1 MKKFIIFILILVFL
15 NNQSFNMKNDIKLL
29 NKSDFQKN
37 IDGKKTDLFVLRN
50 KNGVISEITN
60 YGARVVSLWVPDL
73 NGSFDDI
80 VLGCSTLDDYISIKE
95 RYFGATIGR
104 YANRIK
110 NGKFKINNTDFILKK
125 NNGPNHLHGG
135 NIGYNDV
142 VWEGKQL
149 DNQTVEFKYL
159 SKNMEEGYPGNLN
172 VKVIYHLSDQNELK
186 IEYFANTDEPT
197 YVNLTH
203 HSFFNLLGA
212 GNGNIN
218 DHLLYINAKSFTPID
233 SKLIPTGKIE
243 LAEGTPFDFNTLT
256 KIGKRLNDEDEQL
269 KFGNGYDHNFVLNN
283 SNSTDILAA
292 RVIEKKSGRILEVYT
307 NEPGMQ
313 LYGGNFLDGK
323 TIGKQSKAYNYRSA
337 FCLETQHFPDSPN
350 NPNFPNTLLKPKD
363 NYYSICI
370 YKFLVKK

>member
-1 MKKFIIFILILVFL
+1 MKKITRVLLILIFL
-15 NNQSFNMKNDIKLL
+15 NNQSCNMKNDIKLL

-37 IDGKKTDLFVLRN
+37 LNGKKTDLFILRN
-50 KNGVISEITN
+50 KKGIISELTN
-60 YGARVVSLWVPDL
+60 YGARVVSLWVPDI

-218 DHLLYINAKSFTPID
+218 NHLLYINAKSFTPID

-350 NPNFPNTLLKPKD
+350 NPNFPNTLLKPKN

>member
-1 MKKFIIFILILVFL
+1 MKKFIRFLLILVFL
-15 NNQSFNMKNDIKLL
+15 NNLSCNMKNDIKLL

-323 TIGKQSKAYNYRSA
+323 TIGKQSKAYNYGSA